1 MRLRRGLLAL
11 ALLGAVAVVA
21 GVLGGDPAR
30 VWGSYLVNFLFW
42 SGLSQAGAAFL
53 ALLSVTRA
61 RWAEP
66 LRGSAEALASFLPF
80 SLALAL
86 ALPFGHGAFY
96 RWLPEAS
103 AREQAWLSRPFV
115 SLRLLLGLA
124 LLHGLAL
131 LFVRRPAR
139 EPLAPLV
146 LAAYAVV
153 LSMLSFDWVMSL
165 DPRWFST
172 LLGGHFFIGT
182 LYAGLAAVALLA
194 LFAPGAPVPA
204 QVRHD
209 HGKLLLG
216 FCMLWM
222 YMLYTQY
229 LVIWYGDLP
238 EETVFVARRLA
249 AGPWGTLSVFV
260 VAVGF
265 VLPFLLLLS
274 RSLKLSTP
282 GLAGVATLA
291 LAGIYAERV
300 LLVMPSLTDAG
311 PFGLMELVVSAGFAA
326 AFLLCILGDRGR
338 AQEA

>member
-1 MRLRRGLLAL
+1 
-11 ALLGAVAVVA
+11 
-21 GVLGGDPAR
+21 
-30 VWGSYLVNFLFW
+30 
-42 SGLSQAGAAFL
+42 
-53 ALLSVTRA
+53 
-61 RWAEP
+61 
-66 LRGSAEALASFLPF
+66 
-80 SLALAL
+80 
-86 ALPFGHGAFY
+86 
-96 RWLPEAS
+96 
-103 AREQAWLSRPFV
+103 
-115 SLRLLLGLA
+115 
-124 LLHGLAL
+124 
-131 LFVRRPAR
+131 
-139 EPLAPLV
+139 
-146 LAAYAVV
+146 
-153 LSMLSFDWVMSL
+153 
-165 DPRWFST
+165 
-172 LLGGHFFIGT
+172 
-182 LYAGLAAVALLA
+182 
-194 LFAPGAPVPA
+194 
-204 QVRHD
+204 
-209 HGKLLLG
+209 
-216 FCMLWM
+216 MLWM

-311 PFGLMELVVSAGFAA
+311 PLGLMELVVSAGFAA